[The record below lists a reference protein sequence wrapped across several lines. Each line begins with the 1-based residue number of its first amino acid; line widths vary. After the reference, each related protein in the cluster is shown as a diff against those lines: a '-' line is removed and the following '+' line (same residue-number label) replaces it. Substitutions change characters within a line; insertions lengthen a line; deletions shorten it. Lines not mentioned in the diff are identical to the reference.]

1 MKLKGSDGTS
11 ELVIGDWRLEMEME
25 LELEWE
31 WMIGVGE
38 GDVSDISG

>member
-1 MKLKGSDGTS
+1 MKGSDGTS
-11 ELVIGDWRLEMEME
+11 ELVIGDWRLEMEMEME